1 MIPATWYSCPSLWN
15 SLTLS
20 MNCFWGLASNERIWK
35 KLWES
40 TSEGRL
46 QILWYLSRSLSL
58 HLFLVHLKWKSCM
71 LWAALWNAHVAMS
84 WHVRQQSARARGL
97 PTASHVLREAPA
109 IATLVTP
116 AGRLAGDPKQN
127 AQLCCIWIPDSQ
139 KLWCDRALVFYV
151 TNFQANLLCGNR

>member
-1 MIPATWYSCPSLWN
+1 MIPATWYSRPSLWN

-46 QILWYLSRSLSL
+46 QILWYLSSSLSL

-71 LWAALWNAHVAMS
+71 LWAALWNAHVAMN
-84 WHVRQQSARARGL
+84 WHVQSTISKGRRAANSL
-97 PTASHVLREAPA
+97 PYVLQEAPA
-109 IATLVTP
+109 IAALVTP
-116 AGRLAGDPKQN
+116 DWRLAGDPKTKCP
-127 AQLCCIWIPDSQ
+127 AMLHLDSW
-139 KLWCDRALVFYV
+139 LTETVMW
-151 TNFQANLLCGNR
+151 